1 MNSLGYLYFVQC
13 ISSNAANEEI
23 CPDRAKFMAWII
35 LTSAMAIHMESCM
48 TFSDYVSL
56 SCFFCFCF
64 VFLHA
69 GGCGKSC
76 QSCQRCLQA
85 WVSLA
90 AHGCVPP
97 WAALEPISRLYRERR
112 CLFSCESLK
121 QTLSSLTLSCFIKC
135 IKQCCQYDSAK
146 WMTNNR
152 IRKGPNYM
160 NYKIYIWAFQHIFSF
175 FFTHCLLKTSLR
187 IY

>member
-1 MNSLGYLYFVQC
+1 
-13 ISSNAANEEI
+13 
-23 CPDRAKFMAWII
+23 
-35 LTSAMAIHMESCM
+35 MESCM

-56 SCFFCFCF
+56 SFF
-64 VFLHA
+64 FLHA

-97 WAALEPISRLYRERR
+97 WAALEPISRLHRERC

-121 QTLSSLTLSCFIKC
+121 QPLSSLTLSCFIRC

-146 WMTNNR
+146 WKTNNR
-152 IRKGPNYM
+152 FRKGPNYM
-160 NYKIYIWAFQHIFSF
+160 NYTIYNWAIKKMFSF
-175 FFTHCLLKTSLR
+175 SLAACLKCHWEFIKKWYKIPKTYLNKKQG
-187 IY
+187 